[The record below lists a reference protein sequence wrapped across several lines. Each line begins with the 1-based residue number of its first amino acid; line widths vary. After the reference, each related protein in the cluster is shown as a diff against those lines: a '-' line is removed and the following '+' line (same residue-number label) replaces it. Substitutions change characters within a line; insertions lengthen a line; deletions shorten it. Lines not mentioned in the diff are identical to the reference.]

1 MVLHIEGNR
10 DHPQASRGQQEKV
23 SAEQEA
29 GTERKEQ
36 GELWVMPS
44 TTKHDKSLVMF
55 V

>member
-1 MVLHIEGNR
+1 MVLHIEGNC
-10 DHPQASRGQQEKV
+10 DHPQASRRQQEEV

-44 TTKHDKSLVMF
+44 ITKHDTSLVMF

>member
-1 MVLHIEGNR
+1 MVLHTEGNR
-10 DHPQASRGQQEKV
+10 DHAQASRGQQEEL

-36 GELWVMPS
+36 GAVGNVSITEHE
-44 TTKHDKSLVMF
+44 TSLVMF